1 MSDEVRVVR
10 VGPDDWAAWRDVR
23 LEALRDAPTAF
34 GSTFEDQV
42 GRTEQQ
48 WRDRLQPANG
58 LTCLS
63 MLHGRVVGMAAGHP
77 EGDGV
82 VELISMWVSPDARR
96 RGVGD
101 ALVDEVVRWARELHA
116 DAVELWVTR
125 GNNSAERLY
134 ARHGFVPTGATKP
147 LPSNPALDEMK
158 MRLPLGS
165 EVRRRPARR
174 ERGTPAPGTDEPAA
188 CAP

>member
-10 VGPDDWAAWRDVR
+10 VGPDNWEAWRDVR

-34 GSTFEDQV
+34 GSTYENQV

-48 WRDRLQPANG
+48 WRDRLHPANG

-63 MLHGRVVGMAAGHP
+63 MLDDRIVGMAAGHP

-82 VELISMWVSPDARR
+82 IELISMWVSPDARR

-101 ALVDEVVRWARELHA
+101 ALVDEVVRWAREQHA

-125 GNNSAERLY
+125 GNDPAERLY
-134 ARHGFVPTGATKP
+134 ARHGFLRTGAVQP
-147 LPSNPALDEMK
+147 LPSDPALDEMA

-174 ERGTPAPGTDEPAA
+174 ERGTPADEPAA
-188 CAP
+188 RTPGSA